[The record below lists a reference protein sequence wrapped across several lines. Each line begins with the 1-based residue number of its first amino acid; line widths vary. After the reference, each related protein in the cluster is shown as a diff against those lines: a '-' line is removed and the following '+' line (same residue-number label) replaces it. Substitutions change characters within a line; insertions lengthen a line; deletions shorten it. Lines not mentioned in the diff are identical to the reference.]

1 MKNIYDSKKGVVELT
16 DLNEAF
22 IYVNEREIE
31 VDENEG
37 MKEMILNA
45 GGDYEPKY
53 VKKYEYDVELIKLDD
68 YSEAGALEKVR
79 SMKLA
84 EISAYDRSS
93 NVNSF
98 YLKGIKAWLD
108 KDTRVGLMNSTQ
120 ITKNIGRLKT
130 TLWLGIT
137 ELEINCDKAIQ
148 LLSAL
153 EIYALDCFNVTA
165 AHTKNVMSMN
175 SIEDIYNYDYKKGYP
190 EKLNLST
197 TV

>member
-45 GGDYEPKY
+45 GVDYEPKY

-98 YLKGIKAWLD
+98 YLNGIKVWLD

-120 ITKNIGRLKT
+120 ITKNIGRETT
-130 TLWLGIT
+130 TLWLGT
-137 ELEINCDKAIQ
+137 MELEINCDTAIR
-148 LLSAL
+148 LLSEL

-165 AHTKNVMSMN
+165 AHTKNVMAMN
-175 SIEDIYNYDYKKGYP
+175 SIEDIYNYNYKKGYP

>member
-45 GGDYEPKY
+45 GVDYEPKY

-68 YSEAGALEKVR
+68 YAEAGALEKVR

-98 YLKGIKAWLD
+98 YLNGIKVWLD

-153 EIYALDCFNVTA
+153 EMYARDCFNVTA
-165 AHTKNVMSMN
+165 AQTKNVMSMN

-190 EKLNLST
+190 EKLNLTT

>member
-45 GGDYEPKY
+45 GVDYEPKY

-98 YLKGIKAWLD
+98 YLNGIKVWLD

-120 ITKNIGRLKT
+120 ITKNIGRLTT
-130 TLWLGIT
+130 TLWFGIT

-153 EIYALDCFNVTA
+153 EMYALDCFNVTA
-165 AHTKNVMSMN
+165 AHTKNVMLMN

-190 EKLNLST
+190 EKLNLAT

>member
-53 VKKYEYDVELIKLDD
+53 VKKYEYDVELLKLDD
-68 YSEAGALEKVR
+68 YSEAAALEKVR

-84 EISAYDRSS
+84 QISAYHRSS

-98 YLKGIKAWLD
+98 YLNGIKAWLD

-120 ITKNIGRLKT
+120 ITKNIGRPKT

-148 LLSAL
+148 GLSAL
-153 EIYALDCFNVTA
+153 E
-165 AHTKNVMSMN
+165 M
-175 SIEDIYNYDYKKGYP
+175 
-190 EKLNLST
+190 
-197 TV
+197 